1 VSAPEVQEGAIVME
15 DLAFVPALEQ
25 ATLVRRKEVTP
36 VELAEVY
43 LRRIE
48 RIDPGLGA
56 YLTVAADHA
65 LESARAAQDAL
76 AGGEDLPQFHG
87 VPISIK
93 DLNDTAGIRTT
104 HGTARWSAR
113 VPDRDDEVVARI
125 RRAGFVILG
134 KTVTPEFGPLNV
146 SEPPAYP
153 PGRNP
158 WDPSRTCGGSS
169 GGAASAVAAGLCPIS
184 QGSDG
189 GGSIRNPSAWCGVY
203 GLKPSRSRV
212 SFAPGADSFFAINGP
227 IARTVADAAALLDVM
242 AGYVTGDAHVAPPPA
257 RPFVEESTEA
267 PGRLRIAFHPHPGR
281 DAADVAPA
289 YRQAVLDTAELLAGL
304 GHELVEASPP
314 AFDEVLLNQ
323 AAMIFAGNFAA
334 RAPDLPDPDTFDP
347 WNRMLLEM
355 GKGVAAADYVRAL
368 TGLQTRAR
376 DVVAFFDDFDLL
388 LTPTVGQPPP
398 EIGALKN
405 FDLTR
410 IQFVFGLTPFTSMW
424 NTTGQPA
431 ASVPVGFDGDGL
443 PIGVQLVGRPWDEA
457 TVIRVSAQLET
468 ERPWSHVRPEL

>member
-1 VSAPEVQEGAIVME
+1 MVTE
-15 DLAFVPALEQ
+15 DLAFVPAVEQ
-25 ATLVRRKEVTP
+25 AELVRRKEVTP
-36 VELAEVY
+36 VELTELY

-48 RIDPGLGA
+48 RIDPRLGA
-56 YLTVAADHA
+56 YLTVAGEQA
-65 LESARAAQDAL
+65 LETARGAQDAL
-76 AGGEDLPQFHG
+76 AGGADPPPFHG

-104 HGTARWSAR
+104 HGTARWSDR
-113 VPDRDDEVVARI
+113 VPDRDDEVVARL

-189 GGSIRNPSAWCGVY
+189 GGSIRNPAAWCGVY

-212 SFAPGADSFFAINGP
+212 SFAPAPDSFFAINGP

-242 AGYVTGDAHVAPPPA
+242 AGYVTGDAHVAPPPS
-257 RPFVEESTEA
+257 RPFAAEA
-267 PGRLRIAFHPHPGR
+267 GAEQGPLRIAFHPHPGL

-289 YRQAVLDTAELLAGL
+289 YCEAVVATAELLTGL
-304 GHELVEASPP
+304 GHELVEAAPP

-355 GKGVAAADYVRAL
+355 GKGVSAADYVRSL
-368 TGLQTRAR
+368 NGLQTRAR

-398 EIGALKN
+398 PIGALKD

-410 IQFVFGLTPFTSMW
+410 IRFVFGLTPFTSMW

-431 ASVPVGFDGDGL
+431 ASVPAGFDGEGL

-457 TVIRVSAQLET
+457 TVIRVSAQLEAA
-468 ERPWSHVRPEL
+468 RPWSHVHPEL